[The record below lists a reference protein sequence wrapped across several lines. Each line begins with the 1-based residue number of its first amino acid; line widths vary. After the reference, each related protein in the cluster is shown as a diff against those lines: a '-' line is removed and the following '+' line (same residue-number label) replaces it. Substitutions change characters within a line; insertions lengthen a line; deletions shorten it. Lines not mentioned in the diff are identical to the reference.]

1 MHSGHQMHM
10 LPPRDRLSS
19 LRVPLLDLHRA
30 LLEAEQRLYE
40 QAHGRVTPGELL
52 NLALKHQQFAWLH
65 PLSQLIV
72 RIDELLAE
80 DEPPGDAAIAAVMG
94 DAKKLLTP
102 AESGTYLE
110 QRYDRAI
117 QNDPAV
123 LLAHR
128 AVMQVLPVS

>member
-1 MHSGHQMHM
+1 M
-10 LPPRDRLSS
+10 PAPRERLAS
-19 LRVPLLDLHRA
+19 LRLPLLDLHRA
-30 LLEAEQRLYE
+30 LLEAERRMYE
-40 QAHGRVTPGELL
+40 LAHGRVTPGELL

-72 RIDELLAE
+72 RIDELLGE
-80 DEPPGDAAIAAVMG
+80 DMVPQEGDVTAVIG
-94 DAKKLLTP
+94 QVRTLLTP
-102 AESGTYLE
+102 AETGSYLE

-128 AVMQVLPVS
+128 AVMQALPR